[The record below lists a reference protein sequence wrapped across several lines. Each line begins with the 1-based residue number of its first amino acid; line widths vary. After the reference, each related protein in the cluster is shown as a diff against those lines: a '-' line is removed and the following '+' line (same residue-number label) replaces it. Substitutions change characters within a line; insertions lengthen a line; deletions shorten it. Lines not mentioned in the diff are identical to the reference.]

1 MRILLVADVSAEKVL
16 GGAERMLVHHVRALM
31 HSRHHLA
38 VLTRQPQPDAPL
50 TIDLGHGVTEY
61 RLPFGGDKGPRG
73 LLQLKY
79 EAGIWWRQYGREF
92 DVVVGEQ
99 PFVMWALLR
108 AGCRLPRLQVVHSFA
123 YQEYATRHGLDW
135 DLKHRLVTAAMRHLE
150 GGIYRSAQRLLVL
163 SRHMRR
169 ELEVCFDIREAR
181 VALAPGGVDLP
192 PALSAQK
199 RTALR
204 RELGWQGP
212 VVVTLRN
219 LVPRTGVDMLVQAAA
234 MLRHEWP
241 DVRWCVIGGGA
252 LAEPLGWLARQLGV
266 DDIVEFTGY
275 LPEEDVVRRMQAA
288 DAFMLPTRSLEGFGL
303 VTIEANACGLPVV
316 ATPVGGNIEVASSS
330 PDNRVA
336 AAVSPEA
343 LAEAMGDLL
352 AKKVSHAA
360 RVKRLRAHIG
370 EHFSWP
376 GHDNTFLEAVE
387 AVVDGLAEPMEA
399 EAS

>member
-1 MRILLVADVSAEKVL
+1 MSLHLLLVADVSAEKVL

-31 HSRHHLA
+31 HSKHQLT
-38 VLTRQPQPDAPL
+38 VLTRQPTPDAPL
-50 TIDLGHGVTEY
+50 SIDLGHGVTEH

-73 LLQLKY
+73 LLQLKR
-79 EAGIWWRQYGREF
+79 EAAIWWRQHGGKF
-92 DVVVGEQ
+92 DAVVGEQ
-99 PFVMWALLR
+99 PFVMWAVLR

-135 DLKHRLVTAAMRHLE
+135 GLKHRLITAAMRYLE
-150 GGIYRSAQRLLVL
+150 AGIYRSSQRLLVL

-169 ELEVCFDIREAR
+169 ELEACFDIEESRI
-181 VALAPGGVDLP
+181 ALAPGGVDLP
-192 PALSAQK
+192 PMQDEKQRAAT
-199 RTALR
+199 RA
-204 RELGWQGP
+204 ELGWQGP

-234 MLRHEWP
+234 MLRQDLP

-252 LAEPLGWLARQLGV
+252 LAEPLAWLSKQLGV
-266 DDIVEFTGY
+266 DDIVELTGY
-275 LPEEDVVRRMQAA
+275 LSEEDVVRRMQAA

-316 ATPVGGNIEVASSS
+316 ATPVGGNVEVASSS

-336 AAVSPEA
+336 EATSPEA
-343 LAEAMGDLL
+343 LAESMLELL
-352 AKKVSHAA
+352 SEHASHAE
-360 RVKRLRAHIG
+360 RSDRLRAHIS

-376 GHDNTFLEAVE
+376 GHDEAFLGAVDDVLG
-387 AVVDGLAEPMEA
+387 AL
-399 EAS
+399 S